1 MLISIFDNLFV
12 QVLGE
17 SEGFVE
23 QIQRLKDFEF
33 NRELEQQLG
42 KYAPKT
48 KQNVPD
54 FPKDSTLLNQ
64 GTYNELKYTPAF
76 MPTGI

>member
-1 MLISIFDNLFV
+1 MFV
-12 QVLGE
+12 SKVLGE
-17 SEGFVE
+17 SEGFAE

-48 KQNVPD
+48 NSAVPD
-54 FPKDSTLLNQ
+54 LKDSTLLNQ
-64 GTYNELKYTPAF
+64 GISTQQTRLSWACNIIKGGF
-76 MPTGI
+76 Q